1 MMDLKVVAFAILFGV
16 WAVMLLCGLGTMIL
30 SAIRQ
35 PNGPARDYISGLI
48 GGAALGTGL
57 VLTITDF
64 KTSDIFGVGLVLA
77 VLGGLW
83 IAGYWSGA
91 LVR

>member
-1 MMDLKVVAFAILFGV
+1 MIELKVVLFAILLAV
-16 WAVMLLCGLGTMIL
+16 WAVMVLCGLGTMIL

-48 GGAALGTGL
+48 GGAALGAGL
-57 VLTITDF
+57 VLSITDF
-64 KTSDIFGVGLVLA
+64 VTSDIFGVGLVLA
-77 VLGGLW
+77 IVGGLW